1 MENLFDDLFHTPD
14 LSQLIRVSVRILFAA
29 ILGGILGAEREAA
42 GKAAGMRTH
51 MLVAIGAAIYVLF
64 PIEAGMAVADVSR
77 VIQGVATGIGF
88 IGAGT
93 ILKRAGS
100 DDIQGLT
107 TAAGLWLT
115 TAVGLAVGMGHLW
128 LPIVCTAAAWLILR
142 ALGSFEH
149 RASPRQPGPGDLR

>member
-1 MENLFDDLFHTPD
+1 MENLFDGLFRGPD
-14 LSQLIRVSVRILFAA
+14 ANQLVRVSARLLCAA
-29 ILGGILGAEREAA
+29 MLGGILGIEREAA

-51 MLVAIGAAIYVLF
+51 MLVALGAAIYVLF

-93 ILKRAGS
+93 ILKRTES
-100 DDIQGLT
+100 EDIRGLT

-115 TAVGLAVGMGHLW
+115 TGVGLAVGMGHLW
-128 LPIVCTAAAWLILR
+128 LPVLGTGVAWVVLR
-142 ALGSFEH
+142 ALGSFEA
-149 RASPRQPGPGDLR
+149 RVLR